1 MRKLSTLINADATT
15 SVRNAGI
22 EASEGVCVQVQNQ
35 YIEKREKK
43 KKVSE

>member
-35 YIEKREKK
+35 YIEKTEREKRK
-43 KKVSE
+43 